1 MIKISHF
8 GIKSHRFVL
17 KNQHQRYSMTVE
29 SIISMGVHCV
39 WKVQSE
45 YVSDQ
50 ETYVLNSIFAYL
62 GIKSHM
68 NKISHL
74 RRTRIIQSHIW
85 ENIE

>member
-8 GIKSHRFVL
+8 GIKSHTFVL

-39 WKVQSE
+39 WKVQLE

-62 GIKSHM
+62 GIQSHM
-68 NKISHL
+68 IKISHHQ
-74 RRTRIIQSHIW
+74 TPKIP
-85 ENIE
+85 